1 MSNRCRSLVLLIV
14 GLVVAPLVGA
24 SPAAAAPPGN
34 DARASASRITA
45 LPATIQGTTV
55 EATVEADEPYSRC
68 GLGLRNSVWYVFTP
82 ATSRSI
88 LVTLAAAGD
97 MDATVEVFSRLRS
110 QLTGVACAATN
121 QLGNALADFDVVAG
135 TEYLIRVAP
144 LYNSVADAFTLK
156 AFVPDEPASAP
167 GDRMPAGGVSGAVD
181 RFANPDDAW
190 FVDLVRGRTYRLNL
204 VTKGEGCAIVEL
216 FPAGTKNFNR
226 SSPMRSRSCDA
237 HTVFVAETSGRY
249 PVRVRA
255 PRAAWDTL
263 TYRLRVGPAL
273 ADDTAPGVPLRA
285 DTSTRGRLQGS
296 ELDALDLY
304 RFGVARRSQVTI
316 RLRTTSKF
324 QLALMKAGG
333 GVIDQASRRIETQL
347 RRGRYY
353 VAVRALDG
361 ADGAYSVRRHSRAIT
376 SSTMLVNGHRRA
388 SVGATSSVRLQ
399 LAVTPAVDGPALMLV
414 ERRDPIDGWLFEAR
428 FRPTVVNGSAV
439 VNFDPSR
446 LGRYRVTG
454 SFLGTRLAG
463 PSAGGTATWSVVE
476 PLSLS
481 ARARR

>member
-1 MSNRCRSLVLLIV
+1 MSYRCRSLILLSV

-34 DARASASRITA
+34 DARSSASRISA

-55 EATVEADEPYSRC
+55 EATVEADEPFSRC
-68 GLGLRNSVWYVFTP
+68 GVGLRNSVWYVITP

-88 LVTLAAAGD
+88 LLTLAAAGD
-97 MDATVEVFSRLRS
+97 MDATVEVFSRVRS
-110 QLTGVACAATN
+110 QLTSVDCGATN
-121 QLGNALADFDVVAG
+121 QLGNALADVDVVAG

-144 LYNSVADAFTLK
+144 FQNSVADAFTLK
-156 AFVPDEPASAP
+156 VFAPDDPATAP
-167 GDRMPAGGVSGAVD
+167 GDPMPAGGVSGSVD

-190 FVDLVRGRTYRLNL
+190 FVNLVRGHTYRLNF
-204 VTKGEGCAIVEL
+204 VTKGEGCAIAEL

-226 SSPMRSRSCDA
+226 ASPIRSRSCDA

-255 PRAAWDTL
+255 PRAAWDPL

-273 ADDTAPGVPLRA
+273 ADDTAPGIPLRA

-304 RFGVARRSQVTI
+304 RFGVARRSHVKI
-316 RLRTTSKF
+316 RLRTDKKF
-324 QLALMKAGG
+324 QLTLMKAGG
-333 GVIDQASRRIETQL
+333 AVIDRPSRRIETQL

-361 ADGAYSVRRHSRAIT
+361 ADGAYVVSRHSRAIT
-376 SSTMLVNGHRRA
+376 SATMLVNGRRSA
-388 SVGATSSVRLQ
+388 SVGATSNVRLQ
-399 LAVTPAVDGPALMLV
+399 LAVTPAVGGPAVMLV
-414 ERRDPIDGWLFEAR
+414 QRRDPVDGWLFEAR

-439 VNFDPSR
+439 VNFNPTR

-454 SFLGTRLAG
+454 SFRGTRLAG
-463 PSAGGTATWSVVE
+463 PSEGGTATWSVVE

-481 ARARR
+481 ALARR